1 MAVFFMKSHLNIRFD
16 VDEKAIQFVFLHKY
30 NDFLGFR
37 TEFKITV
44 FVSYAVQNTCE

>member
-44 FVSYAVQNTCE
+44 FVSYTVQNTCE